1 MEKTEEKTIF
11 INEKSY
17 QQFKKDMCKTSDF
30 FTIKEWKKLVEK
42 LS

>member
-1 MEKTEEKTIF
+1 MEKENVV

-17 QQFKKDMCKTSDF
+17 QQIKKKMCKTSDY